1 MVLDPDRIPQPVVM
15 NSYFHP
21 IIRIFPS
28 VSLKRTVHCLQS
40 CPMTWNLHSKEQHWT
55 SIMEGMFQKNG
66 KEKSLQ
72 YMFDISGMP
81 DEKIIIRKP
90 NIMKTMS
97 PTRSL

>member
-1 MVLDPDRIPQPVVM
+1 
-15 NSYFHP
+15 
-21 IIRIFPS
+21 
-28 VSLKRTVHCLQS
+28 
-40 CPMTWNLHSKEQHWT
+40 
-55 SIMEGMFQKNG
+55 MEGMFQKNG

-97 PTRSL
+97 PTRSLC